1 MAVSIEICQ
10 LWSHPHHHYPDKQG
24 LTRLNQRDLNSQ
36 AKAWLWTALQ
46 KYSEAN
52 KSLYSTRHPE
62 SKMSNI
68 KVKVSLAFVRL
79 ILRKTRS
86 LYFLFAF
93 SDPCG
98 KNTRRA
104 AGRRDCTCHPVCHLA
119 RKLIPV
125 GMWWQRSCKWVCRGD
140 RSSGF
145 YDCWEFELR
154 ELDPLFL
161 YGVRT
166 KFTDFVF
173 STEKNV
179 IVRDALPRPPISC
192 PPWCSYF
199 PYPPTEPDWTR
210 LIPQEGRWI
219 EVTRMTM
226 PIHGQFA
233 GPTRLAKIYPRCT
246 WGAVWSNP

>member
-24 LTRLNQRDLNSQ
+24 LTRLNQRDLNSR

-68 KVKVSLAFVRL
+68 KGKVSWAFVRL

-104 AGRRDCTCHPVCHLA
+104 AGRRDNLYVTW
-119 RKLIPV
+119 KEN
-125 GMWWQRSCKWVCRGD
+125 RSPSGCGGSGHVNGCVEET
-140 RSSGF
+140 GF
-145 YDCWEFELR
+145 YDCWKFELR

-192 PPWCSYF
+192 PPGVPTF
-199 PYPPTEPDWTR
+199 HIPPLNRIEPALSLR
-210 LIPQEGRWI
+210 GGEGRWI
-219 EVTRMTM
+219 EVTRTTM

>member
-10 LWSHPHHHYPDKQG
+10 LWSHPHHHYPDKQD
-24 LTRLNQRDLNSQ
+24 LTRLNQRNLNSR

-68 KVKVSLAFVRL
+68 KVKVSWAFVRL

-104 AGRRDCTCHPVCHLA
+104 AGRRDILYVTWQENRSPSGCGGSGHVNGCVEETGVVAFMIIENSNSVNLIRYSCTAWEP
-119 RKLIPV
+119 
-125 GMWWQRSCKWVCRGD
+125 
-140 RSSGF
+140 SS
-145 YDCWEFELR
+145 
-154 ELDPLFL
+154 
-161 YGVRT
+161 RT
-166 KFTDFVF
+166 
-173 STEKNV
+173 
-179 IVRDALPRPPISC
+179 
-192 PPWCSYF
+192 SYF
-199 PYPPTEPDWTR
+199 QR
-210 LIPQEGRWI
+210 K
-219 EVTRMTM
+219 RM
-226 PIHGQFA
+226 
-233 GPTRLAKIYPRCT
+233 
-246 WGAVWSNP
+246 S